1 VRRFEEGQLGWFII
15 KALAVVVAVTVV
27 GLLLDGLG
35 VSFGGYVVLAA
46 FFVFV
51 IVVYLLPLLPT
62 KR

>member
-46 FFVFV
+46 IFVFV